1 MLDRRKLLEL
11 GALAAAGVVF
21 SAEAYCEDEVAS
33 FRGEGKDDLFRL
45 ASPEDRTIFR
55 YVAGDLPEGEAK
67 PSVEGTCFTHPLYT
81 PSGTLVTDLAPKDH
95 PHHRGIF
102 CAWVQVDGEA
112 SGDWWGWGEK
122 APKDKRLILNREA
135 RITDEEKDRVTLRVI
150 NSWRAEEETVLGE
163 RATITASAA
172 KNAYVIDYELKFTVP
187 TKRPVVIGANPFG
200 GFCYRANP
208 RGKAEITGPGGVIAS
223 PDSVFNRSE
232 TNWPPSRWYDLTYR
246 NDQAATGVAILDH
259 PDNPGTTWHISR
271 ALHMLNPCIVSDAAV
286 TIPFGEPLY
295 LKYRV
300 VAHDGD
306 AASVDLDALYE
317 RMIDGK

>member
-1 MLDRRKLLEL
+1 MIDRRVLL
-11 GALAAAGVVF
+11 GAVAAAGAASLF
-21 SAEAYCEDEVAS
+21 GDAARADDDEAD
-33 FRGEGKDDLFRL
+33 FRGDSKDDLFRL
-45 ASPEDRTIFR
+45 ANPDDRVILR
-55 YVAGDLPEGEAK
+55 YVAGELPEGETR

-81 PSGTLVTDLAPKDH
+81 PSGTQVTDLAPKDH

-102 CAWVQVDGEA
+102 CAWVQVEGEA
-112 SGDWWGWGEK
+112 AGDWWGWGEK
-122 APKDKRLILNREA
+122 ATKDKRLILNREA
-135 RITDEEKDRVTLRVI
+135 RITDEDKDRVTLRVI
-150 NSWRAEEETVLGE
+150 NSWRADGETVLGE

-172 KNAYVIDYELKFTVP
+172 KDAYVIDYELKYTVP
-187 TKRPVVIGANPFG
+187 TKKPVVIGQNPFG
-200 GFCYRANP
+200 GFCYRAKP
-208 RGKAEITGPGGVIAS
+208 RGQAIVTGPGGAIVT

-246 NDQAATGVAILDH
+246 EGETASGVAILDH

-271 ALHMLNPCIVSDAAV
+271 ELHMLNPCIVADVAV

-306 AASVDLDALYE
+306 ASAVDLDALYE
-317 RMIDGK
+317 KMIDAR